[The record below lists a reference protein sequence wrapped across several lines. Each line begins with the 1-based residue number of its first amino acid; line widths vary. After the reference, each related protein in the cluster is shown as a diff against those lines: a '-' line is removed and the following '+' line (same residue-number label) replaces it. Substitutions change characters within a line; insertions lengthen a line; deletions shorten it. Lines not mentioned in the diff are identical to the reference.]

1 MKDPVTYKPDATIS
15 VTQQDAAANGVENGA
30 GPRFDVNVLSGE
42 KKRRSD
48 AALSSIKQDLIGKG
62 VKYCIGAYVDIHGVP
77 KGKVVPVSHF
87 EDFAKGSELYTGY
100 ALDGLGQSPNDD
112 EIASVPDLDR
122 GVQLP
127 WQPEVMW
134 YPADL
139 TFHGQPYDVSTRV
152 VFARVLEQARA
163 MGYGFNLGI
172 ECEVYFLK
180 QLEDGRLIVPNTDD
194 NLMKSCYDIKRFF
207 DLYGL
212 VDEIATTINGMGW
225 DLYSFDHEDGNCQFE
240 FDFKFADGLTMADR
254 FVFFRF
260 MAKKVAADHGLL
272 ATFMPKPFAD
282 KTGNGAHFNMSLADV
297 VTGTNL
303 FKAKPGDE
311 DPYGLGLT
319 KIGYSFIAGI
329 LRHGRALCAAF
340 APTVNSYKR
349 LIRRGA
355 MGYYS
360 WAPVFNSFGT
370 NNRTNS
376 VRVPMGGGRCE
387 SRNADSA
394 CNPYLAGALVLAAGL
409 EGVREGLDPG
419 SPQFENLYE
428 FTDEQLVAKGIQP
441 LPKTLAEAVDAF
453 EADPFTEQVLGTAL
467 KQEFITCKRA
477 EWESYHL
484 SVSQWEI
491 DKYARLY

>member
-1 MKDPVTYKPDATIS
+1 M
-15 VTQQDAAANGVENGA
+15 N
-30 GPRFDVNVLSGE
+30 L
-42 KKRRSD
+42 RSE
-48 AALSSIKQDLIGKG
+48 AELEGIKQELISKG
-62 VKYCIGAYVDIHGVP
+62 VKYCVGAYVDLHGVP
-77 KGKVVPVSHF
+77 KGKVVPIGHF
-87 EDFAKGSELYTGY
+87 TDFARGSELYTGY

-112 EIASVPDLDR
+112 EIASVPDLTR

-139 TFHGQPYDVSTRV
+139 SFHGEPYQVSTRV
-152 VFARVLEQARA
+152 VFGRVLQQAA
-163 MGYGFNLGI
+163 EMGYNFNLGI

-180 QLEDGRLIVPNTDD
+180 LENGKLLVPNPDD
-194 NLMKSCYDIKRFF
+194 DLMKSCYDVKRFF
-207 DLYGL
+207 DAYGL
-212 VDEIATTINGMGW
+212 IDRIATTINELGW
-225 DLYSFDHEDGNCQFE
+225 DLYSFDHEDGNSQFE

-254 FVFFRF
+254 YIFFRY
-260 MAKKVAADHGLL
+260 MAKKFAADEGLL

-282 KTGNGAHFNMSLADV
+282 KTGNGAHFNMSLADRDS
-297 VTGTNL
+297 GANL
-303 FKAKPGDE
+303 FKAAPGSE
-311 DPYGLGLT
+311 DKYGLGLT
-319 KIGYSFIAGI
+319 PLGYSFIAGI

-419 SPQFENLYE
+419 KPQTENLYE
-428 FTDEQLVAKGIQP
+428 FSDTDLAARGVQP
-441 LPKTLAEAVDAF
+441 LPKTLGEAVQAF
-453 EADPFTEQVLGTAL
+453 EEDEFTERVLGSAL
-467 KQEFITCKRA
+467 KQEFITYKRA
-477 EWESYHL
+477 EWEEYHQT
-484 SVSQWEI
+484 VSQWEI